1 MLIGIVLL
9 SAGPPFSLQRPGT
22 RLANS
27 LQKAHNSDARFPE
40 TRMRHT
46 TEARNQI
53 SPLLDRLIRQLDEE
67 GSATQRAFFD
77 RIRRSLDHAR
87 YDLELATSIRELSSS
102 TAVGFRFS
110 NDADVLMARIL
121 EKAEELARELSAPPQ
136 IRH

>member
-1 MLIGIVLL
+1 
-9 SAGPPFSLQRPGT
+9 
-22 RLANS
+22 
-27 LQKAHNSDARFPE
+27 
-40 TRMRHT
+40 MRHT